1 MLSLGEK
8 TQPGS
13 GTRSSQPSWGLCQLP
28 RVAASVYLPPGVG
41 GGGVAGFLAP
51 SWIFL
56 SHALPPGSLLRRASP
71 AKWNAA
77 SGRLWGQLLPRL
89 ASSQTAVSAEPP
101 TTIPTHRSSDVSCK
115 IRNISHGDPF
125 SRGDGERKT
134 TVQETRANNFSS
146 WSLTV

>member
-13 GTRSSQPSWGLCQLP
+13 GMCSPQPSRGLCQLP
-28 RVAASVYLPPGVG
+28 RAGASVYLPPGGG

-56 SHALPPGSLLRRASP
+56 FHALSSGSLLRRASP
-71 AKWNAA
+71 AKRNAA
-77 SGRLWGQLLPRL
+77 SGRLWGQLLLRL

-115 IRNISHGDPF
+115 IRNISHSDPF
-125 SRGDGERKT
+125 SRGDGERKP
-134 TVQETRANNFSS
+134 TVQETRANSISS